1 MKKLITAISATLLT
15 TVALA
20 QSTSFKIEKTL
31 VCDDTKKIVNE
42 LMNGDYKEMPVWGGS
57 EEKTKFMLLVNKESG
72 TWTLIQFTP
81 GVGCV
86 LGVGDES
93 KVLNLD
99 KKKLNL

>member
-1 MKKLITAISATLLT
+1 MKKLITIIFATLLT
-15 TVALA
+15 TVATA

-42 LMNGDYKEMPVWGGS
+42 LMNGDYKEVPIWGGVD
-57 EEKTKFMLLVNKESG
+57 ETTKFMLLTNTKTG

-93 KVLNLD
+93 KTLNVD
-99 KKKLNL
+99 KKKLSL

>member
-1 MKKLITAISATLLT
+1 MKKLITILVATLLT
-15 TVALA
+15 TVATA

-42 LMNGDYKEMPVWGGS
+42 LMNGDYKEVPVWGGS
-57 EEKTKFMLLVNKESG
+57 EEKTKFMLLVNKETG

-93 KVLNLD
+93 KFLNID
-99 KKKLNL
+99 KKKLSL